1 MGSTKHPAGRH
12 FLLYWQQW
20 AVDYVVE
27 RQQPLGRIGSS
38 HFRRVAPGDTI
49 WIVGVARGRVH
60 LVGRL
65 RAAEVLS
72 RRAAV
77 GRTGEGLSGRYYAFA
92 ARGAAERARKID
104 ITRLASRLRFES
116 EHDRLDPDNPLLWP
130 MQLQTMRALVPASA
144 RLLEQAWAGAECG
157 MPNAEW

>member
-1 MGSTKHPAGRH
+1 MASGRRAKGRH

-20 AVDYVVE
+20 AVDYVVA
-27 RQQPLGRIGSS
+27 RKQRLGRIASS
-38 HFRRVAPGDTI
+38 HFRRASPGDTI

-60 LVGRL
+60 LAGCL

-72 RRAAV
+72 RRAAAQ
-77 GRTGEGLSGRYYAFA
+77 RTGEELSGRYYAFA

-116 EHDRLDPDNPLLWP
+116 EHDRLSPDNPLLWP

-144 RLLEQAWAGAECG
+144 RLLKQAWRSAECG
-157 MPNAEW
+157 VRNAEW

>member
-1 MGSTKHPAGRH
+1 MASGRRAKGRH

-27 RQQPLGRIGSS
+27 RKQRLGRIGSS
-38 HFRRVAPGDTI
+38 HFRRAAPGDTI

-72 RRAAV
+72 RRAAIQ
-77 GRTGEGLSGRYYAFA
+77 RTGEELSGRYYAFA
-92 ARGAAERARKID
+92 ARGAAEQARKID
-104 ITRLASRLRFES
+104 ITRLASHLRFES

-130 MQLQTMRALVPASA
+130 MQLQTMRALAPASA
-144 RLLEQAWAGAECG
+144 RLLEQAWGSAEYG
-157 MPNAEW
+157 VRNAEW